1 MHRKVLLVDD
11 DSYSTT
17 QLKKLLETE
26 ELSVEAVSNGQE
38 ALTALTATDYSVLIT
53 DLRMPGMGG
62 MDLIREV
69 SLRRLMVTTIVTT
82 SFGSIERVVEA
93 MRLGAYDF
101 LTKPID
107 PTQLQIVMD
116 RALKKRELQD
126 EVLQLRQQ
134 LKENYSFHNII
145 SKSPEMHKIFQL
157 IRHIGGTKSTVLI
170 EGETGTGKELIAKA
184 VHYSGEDRTGNLVS
198 INCAA
203 LPESL
208 LESELFGHEQGPFT
222 SADARRKGRFEL
234 ADKGTIFLDEIGD
247 ISPAMQA
254 KLLRVLQEKRFERV
268 GGHESIDVDIRVVA
282 ATNKS
287 LEKRGQGGEVPRGPL
302 LPAQRDQDRR
312 PAAPRPA
319 RGHPAAGHPLPPQV
333 RPPQRAAQE
342 GLSRGDGPAPGL
354 PMARQHPP
362 ARERH
367 RARRRHHRRRHDQRR
382 QPPHP
387 GRRRPRPRMPPSSRS
402 TSSIPCPTT
411 SSRRPSRSRGSTSSR
426 PWRSAGATSATAPSS
441 AGSPG
446 GASRARSASTGSTN
460 IPSNRPDRRVGS
472 GSCTIGSGM
481 ADETMADRRW
491 MNRDPTDRSS
501 TI

>member
-26 ELSVEAVSNGQE
+26 ELSVDAVSNGQE
-38 ALTALTATDYSVLIT
+38 ALSALAAADYSILIT

-62 MDLIREV
+62 MDLIREI
-69 SLRRLMVTTIVTT
+69 SLRRVLVTTIVTT

-93 MRLGAYDF
+93 MRLGAHDF

-107 PTQLQIVMD
+107 PTQLKIVMD

-134 LKENYSFHNII
+134 LKENYSFHSII
-145 SKSPEMHKIFQL
+145 SKNPEMHRIFQL

-184 VHYSGEDRTGNLVS
+184 VHYSGEDRTGPLVA

-208 LESELFGHEQGPFT
+208 LESELFGHERGAFT

-247 ISPAMQA
+247 ISQAMQA

-287 LEKRGQGGEVPRGPL
+287 LEKEVKDGKFREDLFYRLNVIKIDVPPLRDRPEDIPL
-302 LPAQRDQDRR
+302 LITHFLNKYARPSEPPKKVSPEAMDRLLTYR
-312 PAAPRPA
+312 WPGNIRQLENAIERAAVTTVGDTINAENLPKQVVGKSPDDSPRFEIDLA
-319 RGHPAAGHPLPPQV
+319 HPLPYYLQQATEQIERQYIAKALEKSRGNV
-333 RPPQRAAQE
+333 GECAKLC
-342 GLSRGDGPAPGL
+342 GLSRRSISGKISEYGISK
-354 PMARQHPP
+354 
-362 ARERH
+362 
-367 RARRRHHRRRHDQRR
+367 
-382 QPPHP
+382 QPFK
-387 GRRRPRPRMPPSSRS
+387 
-402 TSSIPCPTT
+402 
-411 SSRRPSRSRGSTSSR
+411 
-426 PWRSAGATSATAPSS
+426 TA
-441 AGSPG
+441 
-446 GASRARSASTGSTN
+446 
-460 IPSNRPDRRVGS
+460 
-472 GSCTIGSGM
+472 
-481 ADETMADRRW
+481 
-491 MNRDPTDRSS
+491 
-501 TI
+501 

>member
-17 QLKKLLETE
+17 QLKKLLETD
-26 ELSVEAVSNGQE
+26 ELSVDAVSNGQE
-38 ALTALTATDYSVLIT
+38 ALSALAATDYSVLIT

-62 MDLIREV
+62 MELIREV
-69 SLRRLMVTTIVTT
+69 AQRRVLVTTIVTT

-107 PTQLQIVMD
+107 PTQLKIVMD
-116 RALKKRELQD
+116 RALIKRSLQD

-145 SKSPEMHKIFQL
+145 SKNPEMHRIFQL

-184 VHYSGEDRTGNLVS
+184 VHFASEERSGALVA

-208 LESELFGHEQGPFT
+208 LESELFGHERGAFT

-287 LEKRGQGGEVPRGPL
+287 LEKEVKESKFREDLFYRLNVIKIDVPPLRDRPEDIPL
-302 LPAQRDQDRR
+302 LITHFLNKYARPNEPAKKVSPEAMDRLLGYRWPGNIRQLENAIERAAVTTVGDTINADNLPSQVIGSLGEDR
-312 PAAPRPA
+312 PKFDVDLK
-319 RGHPAAGHPLPPQV
+319 HPLPFYLQQATEQIERQYILKALEKSRGNV
-333 RPPQRAAQE
+333 GRCAE
-342 GLSRGDGPAPGL
+342 LCGLSRRSVSGKISQYGIDKYPFK
-354 PMARQHPP
+354 
-362 ARERH
+362 
-367 RARRRHHRRRHDQRR
+367 
-382 QPPHP
+382 
-387 GRRRPRPRMPPSSRS
+387 SS
-402 TSSIPCPTT
+402 
-411 SSRRPSRSRGSTSSR
+411 
-426 PWRSAGATSATAPSS
+426 
-441 AGSPG
+441 
-446 GASRARSASTGSTN
+446 
-460 IPSNRPDRRVGS
+460 
-472 GSCTIGSGM
+472 
-481 ADETMADRRW
+481 
-491 MNRDPTDRSS
+491 
-501 TI
+501 

>member
-1 MHRKVLLVDD
+1 MHRKVLLADD

-17 QLKKLLETE
+17 QLKKLLETD
-26 ELSVEAVSNGQE
+26 ELSVDAVSNGQE
-38 ALTALTATDYSVLIT
+38 ALAALSSTDYSVLIT

-62 MDLIREV
+62 MELIREV
-69 SLRRLMVTTIVTT
+69 AQRRVLVTTIVTT

-107 PTQLQIVMD
+107 PTQLKIVMD
-116 RALKKRELQD
+116 RALIKRSLQD

-145 SKSPEMHKIFQL
+145 SKNPEMHRIFQL

-184 VHYSGEDRTGNLVS
+184 VHFASEDRSGALVA

-208 LESELFGHEQGPFT
+208 LESELFGHERGAFT

-287 LEKRGQGGEVPRGPL
+287 LEKEVKESKFREDLFYRLNVIKIDVPPLRDRPEDIPL
-302 LPAQRDQDRR
+302 LITHFLNKYARPNEPAKKVAPEAMDRLLGYRWPGNIRQLENAIERAAVTTVGDTINADNLPSQVIGSLGEDR
-312 PAAPRPA
+312 PKFDVDLK
-319 RGHPAAGHPLPPQV
+319 HPLPFYLQQATEQIERQYILKALEKSRGNV
-333 RPPQRAAQE
+333 GRCAE
-342 GLSRGDGPAPGL
+342 LCGLSR
-354 PMARQHPP
+354 
-362 ARERH
+362 
-367 RARRRHHRRRHDQRR
+367 
-382 QPPHP
+382 
-387 GRRRPRPRMPPSSRS
+387 RS
-402 TSSIPCPTT
+402 VSGKISQYGIDKYPFK
-411 SSRRPSRSRGSTSSR
+411 
-426 PWRSAGATSATAPSS
+426 
-441 AGSPG
+441 
-446 GASRARSASTGSTN
+446 
-460 IPSNRPDRRVGS
+460 SN
-472 GSCTIGSGM
+472 
-481 ADETMADRRW
+481 
-491 MNRDPTDRSS
+491 
-501 TI
+501 

>member
-17 QLKKLLETE
+17 QLKKLLETD
-26 ELSVEAVSNGQE
+26 ELSVDAVSNGQE
-38 ALTALTATDYSVLIT
+38 ALTALSATDYSVLIT

-69 SLRRLMVTTIVTT
+69 AQRRVLVTTIVTT

-107 PTQLQIVMD
+107 PTQLKIVMD
-116 RALKKRELQD
+116 RALIKRSLQD

-145 SKSPEMHKIFQL
+145 SKSPEMHRIFQL

-184 VHYSGEDRTGNLVS
+184 VHYSSEDRQGNLVA

-208 LESELFGHEQGPFT
+208 LESELFGHERGAFT

-287 LEKRGQGGEVPRGPL
+287 LEKEVRENKFREDLFYRLNVIKIEVPPLRDRPEDIPL
-302 LPAQRDQDRR
+302 LITHFLNKYARPNEQAKKVSPEAMDRLLGYRWPGNIRQLENAIERAAVTTVGDTINADNLPSQVIGSASEDR
-312 PAAPRPA
+312 PKFEVDLK
-319 RGHPAAGHPLPPQV
+319 HPLPFYLQQATEQIERQYILKALEKSRGNV
-333 RPPQRAAQE
+333 GKCADLC
-342 GLSRGDGPAPGL
+342 GLSR
-354 PMARQHPP
+354 
-362 ARERH
+362 
-367 RARRRHHRRRHDQRR
+367 
-382 QPPHP
+382 
-387 GRRRPRPRMPPSSRS
+387 RS
-402 TSSIPCPTT
+402 VSGKISQYGIDKFPFK
-411 SSRRPSRSRGSTSSR
+411 
-426 PWRSAGATSATAPSS
+426 
-441 AGSPG
+441 
-446 GASRARSASTGSTN
+446 
-460 IPSNRPDRRVGS
+460 SN
-472 GSCTIGSGM
+472 
-481 ADETMADRRW
+481 
-491 MNRDPTDRSS
+491 
-501 TI
+501 